1 MPLEWETMV
10 QAGNRAN
17 HLPVLIGDGIT
28 ALSSSRGISWHGREE
43 VPRAFVAHL
52 LCCVALQADS
62 RSGRSADGRSGRQAG
77 LLAART

>member
-28 ALSSSRGISWHGREE
+28 ALSSSCGISWCGREE
-43 VPRAFVAHL
+43 VPRTFAAEASA
-52 LCCVALQADS
+52 AL
-62 RSGRSADGRSGRQAG
+62 RIRQSEEH
-77 LLAART
+77 RTQ